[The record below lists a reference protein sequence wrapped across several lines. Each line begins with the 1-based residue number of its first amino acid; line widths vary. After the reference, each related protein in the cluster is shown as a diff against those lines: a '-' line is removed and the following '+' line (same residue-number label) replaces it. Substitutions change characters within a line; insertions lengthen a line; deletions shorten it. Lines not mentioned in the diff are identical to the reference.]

1 MRSFFS
7 FLGIVLGS
15 FLFAFALN
23 YFIIANGLAE
33 GGFTG
38 IALIIHYLTGWPA
51 GIILAVLNIP
61 LLVLGGFKWG
71 ISFIFKTMFSVLLV
85 SLSVDVL
92 QNFSSGLVTDDLLLA
107 ALYGGV
113 VSGVGI
119 GIVLRSGATTGGM
132 DIIARFLH
140 EKYNINMGVVY
151 FSFDLAVIT
160 IVAIFF
166 GLEKAL
172 YTLVAL
178 FIFSQ
183 VVDRI
188 IEGLNEARA
197 VIIVSQASVP
207 ITQAII
213 NEMERGAT
221 LLKGHGAYTGRE
233 KEVVYVVVGKRQ
245 ILQLKKLVQKLD
257 PYAFV
262 TVNHVYE
269 VLGEGFDKAF

>member
-1 MRSFFS
+1 MRSFLS
-7 FLGIVLGS
+7 IVGIVVGS

-38 IALIIHYLTGWPA
+38 IALITHYLTGWPA
-51 GIILAVLNIP
+51 GIILGILNIP
-61 LLVLGGFKWG
+61 LLILGGFRWG
-71 ISFIFKTMFSVLLV
+71 LSFILKTIFSVFLV
-85 SLSVDVL
+85 SLSVDLLESV
-92 QNFSSGLVTDDLLLA
+92 SSGLHTNDLLLA

-119 GIVLRSGATTGGM
+119 GIVLRSGATTGGL
-132 DIIARFLH
+132 DIVARFLH
-140 EKYNINMGVVY
+140 EKYNINVGVVY
-151 FSFDLAVIT
+151 FSFDIAVIS

-183 VVDRI
+183 VVDRFV
-188 IEGLNEARA
+188 EGLNEARA
-197 VIIVSQASVP
+197 VIIVSQASVA

-213 NEMERGAT
+213 NEMDRGAT
-221 LLKGHGAYTGRE
+221 LLRGQGAYTGRE
-233 KEVVYVVVGKRQ
+233 KDVVYVVVGKSQ
-245 ILQLKKLVQKLD
+245 ILQLKRLVQKLD

-269 VLGEGFDKAF
+269 VLGEGFEKTF

>member
-7 FLGIVLGS
+7 FLGIVFGS

-38 IALIIHYLTGWPA
+38 IALIVHYLTGWPA

-61 LLVLGGFKWG
+61 LLILGGAKWG
-71 ISFIFKTMFSVLLV
+71 LAFIFKTIFSVLLV

-92 QNFSSGLVTDDLLLA
+92 QNYSSGLVTNDLLLA

-119 GIVLRSGATTGGM
+119 GIVLRSGGTTGGL
-132 DIIARFLH
+132 DIVARFLH
-140 EKYNINMGVVY
+140 EKYNFNMGVVY

-197 VIIVSQASVP
+197 VIIVSQASVA

-221 LLKGHGAYTGRE
+221 LLKGQGAYTGRE

-245 ILQLKKLVQKLD
+245 ILQLKNLVQKLD

>member
-7 FLGIVLGS
+7 FLGIVFGS

-38 IALIIHYLTGWPA
+38 IALIVHYLTDWPA

-61 LLVLGGFKWG
+61 LLILGGYKWG
-71 ISFIFKTMFSVLLV
+71 ISFIFKTIFSVIMV
-85 SLSVDVL
+85 SFSVDVL

-107 ALYGGV
+107 ALYGGA

-140 EKYNINMGVVY
+140 EKYNVNMGVIY

-197 VIIVSQASVP
+197 VIIVSQASVA

-213 NEMERGAT
+213 TEMDRGAT
-221 LLKGHGAYTGRE
+221 LLKGQGAYTGRE
-233 KEVVYVVVGKRQ
+233 KEVVYVVVGKGQ
-245 ILQLKKLVQKLD
+245 ILQLKNLVQRLD

-269 VLGEGFDKAF
+269 VLGEGFAKAF

>member
-1 MRSFFS
+1 MRSFLS
-7 FLGIVLGS
+7 IIGIVIGS

-38 IALIIHYLTGWPA
+38 IALIAHYLTGWPA
-51 GIILAVLNIP
+51 GIILGILNIP
-61 LLVLGGFKWG
+61 LLVLGGYKWG
-71 ISFIFKTMFSVLLV
+71 LPFILKTIFSVFLV
-85 SLSVDVL
+85 SLTIDLLES
-92 QNFSSGLVTDDLLLA
+92 FSSGLHTNDLLLA

-119 GIVLRSGATTGGM
+119 GIVLRSGATTGGL
-132 DIIARFLH
+132 DIVARYLH
-140 EKYNINMGVVY
+140 EKYNINVGVVY
-151 FSFDLAVIT
+151 FTFDIAVIS

-183 VVDRI
+183 VVDRFV
-188 IEGLNEARA
+188 EGFNEARA
-197 VIIVSQASVP
+197 VIIVSQASIA

-213 NEMERGAT
+213 NEMDRGAT

-233 KEVVYVVVGKRQ
+233 KDVVYVVVGKSQ

-269 VLGEGFDKAF
+269 VLGEGFEKTF

>member
-7 FLGIVLGS
+7 FLGIVFGS

-38 IALIIHYLTGWPA
+38 IALIVHYLTDWPA

-61 LLVLGGFKWG
+61 LLILGGYKWG
-71 ISFIFKTMFSVLLV
+71 ISFIFKTIFSVIMV
-85 SLSVDVL
+85 SFSVDVL

-107 ALYGGV
+107 ALYGGA

-140 EKYNINMGVVY
+140 EKYNVNMGVIY

-197 VIIVSQASVP
+197 VIIVSQASVA

-213 NEMERGAT
+213 TEMDRGAT
-221 LLKGHGAYTGRE
+221 LLKGQGAYTGRE
-233 KEVVYVVVGKRQ
+233 KEVVYVVVGKGQ
-245 ILQLKKLVQKLD
+245 ILQLKKLVQRLD

-269 VLGEGFDKAF
+269 VLGEGFAKAF